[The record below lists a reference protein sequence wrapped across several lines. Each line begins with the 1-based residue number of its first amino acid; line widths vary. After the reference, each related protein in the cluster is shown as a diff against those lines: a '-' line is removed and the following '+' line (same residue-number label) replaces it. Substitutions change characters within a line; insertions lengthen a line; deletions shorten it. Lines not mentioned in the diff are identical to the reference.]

1 MAPRLALMPQAMFMP
16 SKAGPAAVDVAVS
29 CPFAAS
35 IISPLVPMSTNS
47 VTPRCSASFVARMPD
62 VMVVVMV
69 VVPMST
75 AAPNNA
81 AVASPGSVASNAP
94 PAVTV
99 VRAADASNVLVIH
112 MGS

>member
-1 MAPRLALMPQAMFMP
+1 MAPRLALMPQAMFMLT
-16 SKAGPAAVDVAVS
+16 KAGPAAVDVAVS

-62 VMVVVMV
+62 VMVVV
-69 VVPMST
+69 PMST

-81 AVASPGSVASNAP
+81 AVVSPGSVASNAP

-99 VRAADASNVLVIH
+99 VRAADASNILVTH

>member
-1 MAPRLALMPQAMFMP
+1 MASSRP
-16 SKAGPAAVDVAVS
+16 SRK
-29 CPFAAS
+29 S
-35 IISPLVPMSTNS
+35 I
-47 VTPRCSASFVARMPD
+47 SATTS
-62 VMVVVMV
+62 V

-81 AVASPGSVASNAP
+81 AVVSPGSVASNAP
-94 PAVTV
+94 PAVMV